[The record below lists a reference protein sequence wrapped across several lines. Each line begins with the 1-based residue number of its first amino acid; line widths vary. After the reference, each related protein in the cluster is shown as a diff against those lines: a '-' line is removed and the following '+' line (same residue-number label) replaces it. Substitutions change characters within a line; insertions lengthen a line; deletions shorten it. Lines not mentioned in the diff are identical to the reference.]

1 MNWQRISVVYC
12 KELVDS
18 LRDRRTII
26 SMIVIPVLVMPLLSI
41 GMGGAA
47 VKIATKAAKETPT
60 VMVLGGE
67 DSPKLMAALQKSDAI
82 KIVPSRDGFT
92 NQIADKIIRAA
103 VKIPAGFDLAL
114 ERGET
119 QTVPVYFYEGE
130 MKSQMGAQRVDQ
142 VFRTLRETT
151 VRERLQTRGLPANL
165 VKPFEVRQENVAP
178 PQKVSG
184 NLLGSLIPYFVIL
197 LCLTGAMYPAMDLAA
212 GEKER
217 GTIETLLCSPVA
229 RSDIVLGKFLMVLTA
244 SLATAVFSLCSMG
257 ATFVVAKNYL
267 TTAALKGSAILS
279 LSVSA
284 KSSLAFFVIML
295 PLAVLFS
302 AAQFTIALF
311 AKSFREAQS
320 YLGPL
325 MMVVILPA
333 VAGLMPGVELN
344 AALALVP
351 VLNTSLVSKEIFTG
365 TFHWG
370 YLGLIF
376 ASSCLYAALALAAAV
391 AMFKRESVL
400 FRA

>member
-1 MNWQRISVVYC
+1 MNWRSISVVYR
-12 KELVDS
+12 KELIDS

-47 VKIATKAAKETPT
+47 VKLATKAAKEIPE

-67 DSPKLMAALQKSDAI
+67 DSPKLMVALKKSDAL
-82 KIVPSRDGFT
+82 KIVPPRADFT
-92 NQIADKIIRAA
+92 NQIADKVVRAA
-103 VKIPAGFDLAL
+103 VKIPAGFDRAV
-114 ERGET
+114 ERGERT
-119 QTVPVYFYEGE
+119 AVPIYYYEGE
-130 MKSQMGAQRVDQ
+130 MKSQMGAERLEQF
-142 VFRTLRETT
+142 FRTLRDTT
-151 VRERLQTRGLPANL
+151 VRERLQARSLPADL
-165 VKPFEVRQENVAP
+165 IRPFDFSRQNVAP

-184 NLLGSLIPYFVIL
+184 NLIGALIPYFVIL

-229 RSDIVLGKFLMVLTA
+229 RSDLVLGKFLLVFTA
-244 SLATAVFSLCSMG
+244 SIATAVFSLCSMG
-257 ATFVVAKNYL
+257 ATFAFAKSFL
-267 TTAALKGSAILS
+267 ISGAAKQSAILS
-279 LSVSA
+279 LSISA
-284 KSSLAFFVIML
+284 KSLFAFFVMML

-302 AAQFTIALF
+302 AAQFAIALF

-333 VAGLMPGVELN
+333 VGGLMPGVELN
-344 AALALVP
+344 AGLALIP

-370 YLGLIF
+370 YLALIF
-376 ASSCLYAALALAAAV
+376 SSSCVYAALALAAAV